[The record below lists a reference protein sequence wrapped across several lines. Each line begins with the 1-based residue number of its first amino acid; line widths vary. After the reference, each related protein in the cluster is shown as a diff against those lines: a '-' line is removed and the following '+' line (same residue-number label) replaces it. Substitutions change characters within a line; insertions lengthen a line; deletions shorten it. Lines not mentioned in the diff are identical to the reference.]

1 MELKELLEQ
10 LKSFEGTDE
19 YENYISGLLTADR
32 VNKYLASDEGKK
44 YVDPI
49 ADQRY
54 TKGLETWKKNNL
66 DALVNAKV
74 KELYPDVDPKDASIA
89 ALKAEIEQIKA
100 ESARKD
106 LTNKA
111 FMIANE
117 KGLPVDLVDYFVGK
131 DEETT
136 TANMGKLESAFTSAL
151 SAAVKDKLKDGSYV
165 PPDGGKTD
173 VDGVTAAFQKLNPN
187 LKL

>member
-1 MELKELLEQ
+1 MELNELLEQ
-10 LKSFEGTDE
+10 LKNFENTDE
-19 YENYISGLLTADR
+19 YNNYINGLMNDDR
-32 VNKYLASDEGKK
+32 VRAYLSTEAGKNLIK
-44 YVDPI
+44 TEND
-49 ADQRY
+49 RFF

-66 DALVNAKV
+66 EKLVNAKV
-74 KELYPDVDPKDASIA
+74 KELYPDVDPKDAELA
-89 ALKAEIEQIKA
+89 ALKAQIEQIKR

-111 FMIANE
+111 LTMANE
-117 KGLPVDLVDYFVGK
+117 KGLPVDLVDFFVGA

-136 TANMGKLESAFTSAL
+136 TANMGKLESAFTAAL

-165 PPDGGKTD
+165 PPEGGKTD

-187 LKL
+187 IKI

>member
-10 LKSFEGTDE
+10 LKNFENTDE
-19 YENYISGLLTADR
+19 YNNYIAGQMNDDR
-32 VNKYLASDEGKK
+32 VSAYLSTEAGKK
-44 YVDPI
+44 YIQPQFDSFFS
-49 ADQRY
+49 
-54 TKGLETWKKNNL
+54 KSLETWKKNNL

-74 KELYPDVDPKDASIA
+74 KELYPDTDPKDASIA

-106 LTNKA
+106 LMNRALT
-111 FMIANE
+111 IANE